1 METKNFTLTHTVDN
15 QQMLVFPFFEFTI
28 TRRVE
33 LDLPNASDVRVRSN
47 EEQVSLVLSE
57 RLLLRLEQHDS
68 QMNRPQA
75 SPVHAMFPMA
85 IDRFVPE
92 GPLAPQQ
99 CVLQGCH
106 VEFSE

>member
-1 METKNFTLTHTVDN
+1 METENLTLTQTVDD

-47 EEQVSLVLSE
+47 EKQVSLVVSE

-68 QMNRPQA
+68 QRNRPQP
-75 SPVHAMFPMA
+75 SSVHVMVLVA

-92 GPLAPQQ
+92 VPLAPQQ